1 MFKIRPIRK
10 RKAGLGGNPT
20 GVSKS
25 LPSYSFMEL
34 EHPELSDLHGEPN
47 FGKPL
52 FVTNQP
58 STEIEGDG
66 KEEGREALDAL

>member
-1 MFKIRPIRK
+1 
-10 RKAGLGGNPT
+10 
-20 GVSKS
+20 
-25 LPSYSFMEL
+25 MEL
-34 EHPELSDLHGEPN
+34 EPPELSDLHGEPN